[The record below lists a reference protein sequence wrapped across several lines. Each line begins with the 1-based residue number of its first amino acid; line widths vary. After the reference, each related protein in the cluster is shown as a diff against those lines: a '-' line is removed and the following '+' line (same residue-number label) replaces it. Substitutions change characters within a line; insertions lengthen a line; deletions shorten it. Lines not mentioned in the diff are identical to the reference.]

1 MKNLLSGICVLSV
14 FLLLTLACSN
24 SGNSYSSKPLPKP
37 GPSVLNNT
45 VAPTASPSA
54 SPVVA
59 KKKTPTPKP
68 SPTDEEVLDVYDST
82 GKDEEKD
89 DADRSSDTR
98 RSYSTGSSS
107 RSETLTESSRVY
119 ITGPRGGCYYWNRN
133 GNKTYVD
140 YSFCGRSSNDSSYS
154 RSSSF
159 SSSPQSSS
167 GSYIRG
173 PRGGCYTYSASG
185 RKRYVDRSLCN

>member
-1 MKNLLSGICVLSV
+1 MKNLLSAICALSV
-14 FLLLTLACSN
+14 FLLLTLACGD
-24 SGNSYSSKPLPKP
+24 SGNSYSSKPIPKP
-37 GPSVLNNT
+37 SPSVLNNT
-45 VAPTASPSA
+45 IAPTASPMA
-54 SPVVA
+54 SPIVV
-59 KKKTPTPKP
+59 KKKTPKPKP
-68 SPTDEEVLDVYDST
+68 FPTDKEALDVYAST
-82 GKDEEKD
+82 DNDEEKD
-89 DADRSSDTR
+89 DVNRSSDTR
-98 RSYSTGSSS
+98 RSYSTVSSN
-107 RSETLTESSRVY
+107 RSETSTESSRVY

-140 YSFCGRSSNDSSYS
+140 HSFCGRSSDDLSYS

-159 SSSPQSSS
+159 SSSPSSSS

>member
-1 MKNLLSGICVLSV
+1 MKNLLSGICVLLV
-14 FLLLTLACSN
+14 FLLLTLACSD

-37 GPSVLNNT
+37 NSTVLSNTALPTPSLSV
-45 VAPTASPSA
+45 SPL
-54 SPVVA
+54 VV
-59 KKKTPTPKP
+59 KKKTPKPKS
-68 SPTDEEVLDVYDST
+68 SPTAEEVLDVYAST
-82 GKDEEKD
+82 DNDEEKD
-89 DADRSSDTR
+89 DADKSNDTR
-98 RSYSTGSSS
+98 RSYSTGSID
-107 RSETLTESSRVY
+107 RSQTSTESSRVY
-119 ITGPRGGCYYWNRN
+119 ITGSRGGCYYWNRN

-140 YSFCGRSSNDSSYS
+140 HSFCGRSSNDSSYS

-159 SSSPQSSS
+159 SFSPSSSS